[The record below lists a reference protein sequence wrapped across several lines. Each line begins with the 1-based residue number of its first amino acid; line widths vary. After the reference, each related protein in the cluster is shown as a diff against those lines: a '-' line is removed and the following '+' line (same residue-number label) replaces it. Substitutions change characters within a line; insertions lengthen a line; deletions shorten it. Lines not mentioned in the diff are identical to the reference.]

1 LYRRPRIPWLIAFL
15 VTTTAGC
22 SDEDT
27 GTGPEPEVLPFL
39 AGTVDDPQIGIVVA
53 SLGRT
58 LTMFHLAA
66 PGERR
71 TIPLGASSS
80 VTPVGL
86 SVRGTRILVP
96 LGNAASVALIDAAA
110 ERVERFFLFPAGNTS
125 GSVWVDDRTALVSNL
140 VSDEVGRIRLDQ
152 AGDEIEESTRVAPAP
167 ADIVMAGDRAFV
179 VSGNLGDDFLPLGN
193 GVVTALDP
201 GTLEVE
207 ATIDTGDSNPQYAAV
222 GPDGLVYVVN
232 TGDFFNPGTMA
243 VIDPV
248 ALERVDL
255 IEGMGVGPGAITID
269 ARGLAYVSG
278 FFFGTIVF
286 DTKTRS
292 FVRGPDNPV
301 CAPVAGGGCR
311 GAFHARADIDG
322 DLYQA
327 FFGSPGEGLS
337 PFTFVYRS
345 GSFALADSIESGL
358 GPAAVEIRTFGN

>member
-1 LYRRPRIPWLIAFL
+1 LHHRPRTAWIIALFL
-15 VTTTAGC
+15 AATTGC
-22 SDEDT
+22 SDDDT
-27 GTGPEPEVLPFL
+27 GTGPEPDVLPFL
-39 AGTVDDPQIGIVVA
+39 AGTVEDPQIGIVVA

-58 LTMFHLAA
+58 LTMFHLGA

-96 LGNAASVALIDAAA
+96 LGNAASVALIDAAT
-110 ERVERFFLFPAGNTS
+110 ERVERFFLFPGGNTS
-125 GSVWVDDRTALVSNL
+125 GSAWVDDRTALVSNL

-152 AGDEIEESTRVAPAP
+152 ASDAIEESAAVAPAP
-167 ADIVMAGDRAFV
+167 ADIVMAADRAFI

-201 GTLEVE
+201 ETLEVLG
-207 ATIDTGDSNPQYAAV
+207 TIDTGDFNPQYAAA
-222 GPDGLVYVVN
+222 GPDGLLYVVN
-232 TGDFFNPGTMA
+232 TGDFVDPGTMA
-243 VIDPV
+243 VIDPM

-292 FVRGPDNPV
+292 FVRGPDDPV
-301 CAPVAGGGCR
+301 CAPIPAGGCR
-311 GAFHARADIDG
+311 GAFHARADNDG

-327 FFGSPGEGLS
+327 FFGSPGEGLA
-337 PFTFVYRS
+337 PFTFVYRA